1 MKNKKIIKGR
11 WYKINKKIKKRIKA
25 KYHKIKDWVMDPKGY
40 FLIAIDRKKKILKV
54 GYCTFTK
61 LGNEPIND
69 MVLKVYRDMTKDYM
83 DIWQK
88 DIYLFGLINILLRL
102 NGLGRLWI

>member
-1 MKNKKIIKGR
+1 MIVN
-11 WYKINKKIKKRIKA
+11 
-25 KYHKIKDWVMDPKGY
+25 
-40 FLIAIDRKKKILKV
+40 KKILKV

-69 MVLKVYRDMTKDYM
+69 KVLKVYLIGFLNVKIYPVLKVYRDMTKDYM

-88 DIYLFGLINILLRL
+88 DIYLFGLINIPLRL

>member
-1 MKNKKIIKGR
+1 MF
-11 WYKINKKIKKRIKA
+11 W
-25 KYHKIKDWVMDPKGY
+25 
-40 FLIAIDRKKKILKV
+40 KKKILKV

-69 MVLKVYRDMTKDYM
+69 MVLKVYLIGFLNVKIYPVLKVYRDMTKDYM

-88 DIYLFGLINILLRL
+88 DIYLFGLINIPLRL

>member
-1 MKNKKIIKGR
+1 MF
-11 WYKINKKIKKRIKA
+11 W
-25 KYHKIKDWVMDPKGY
+25 
-40 FLIAIDRKKKILKV
+40 KKKILKV

-69 MVLKVYRDMTKDYM
+69 MVLKVYLIGFLNVKIYPVLKVYRDMTKDYM

-88 DIYLFGLINILLRL
+88 NIYLFGLINIPLRL

>member
-1 MKNKKIIKGR
+1 MQL
-11 WYKINKKIKKRIKA
+11 
-25 KYHKIKDWVMDPKGY
+25 VE
-40 FLIAIDRKKKILKV
+40 KKILKV

-69 MVLKVYRDMTKDYM
+69 MVLKVYLIGFLNVKIYPVLKVYRDMTKDYM

-88 DIYLFGLINILLRL
+88 DIYLSGLINIPLRL